1 MNEQS
6 QKMLQVKCLKK
17 KKNLT
22 VLIDIPEKLI
32 ALDGGWGEE
41 RKVEEKMKKQI
52 LGKGTDS
59 IVHRNK
65 Q

>member
-1 MNEQS
+1 MS
-6 QKMLQVKCLKK
+6 QKK
-17 KKNLT
+17 KKFNSAYRY
-22 VLIDIPEKLI
+22 PEKLI